1 MEEEGFISF
10 EERTNAVKNQ
20 IKLSYSPTKNNK
32 HEDYY
37 TNTVK
42 AELIDLFGIDNVHNR
57 GYIVNTNIDLRLQN
71 TAQTALRI
79 GLKNFD
85 KKSGWRGVF
94 SKIDLTQ
101 QNISESLN
109 KIACDNYRGNY
120 HLGVITKISGT
131 TLEVLLNNQK
141 TIKLDKDAYS
151 WILNSATERQL
162 KKLFQTGDVILVD
175 GVENEK
181 YKIEQIPEIN
191 GAIVVIENKTG
202 KVLALVGGYDFKQ
215 SSFNRVTQAYRQP
228 GSAFKT
234 FVYLAAFEQGISP
247 NTLILDEPFE
257 IDLGYGLPIW
267 EPKNYGEE
275 YYGLITLR
283 TAFEKSKN
291 LPTLRLLLGV
301 GLDKLTAIAQR
312 YLIYNSNVKPMYS
325 MALGAFETTLFKI
338 TNAYASIANNGILKQ
353 PKLIDSVYS
362 KEGELLYSPNDLF
375 CDNCSTEYKDMEE
388 SGFQSQP
395 EIGFLGKV
403 ITDPASNYQT
413 LSLLEGVIARGS
425 ARRAKVLQ
433 RVIAGKTGTTNNSLD
448 TWFIGMTPDITVGV
462 FVGYDIPRGMGKNAT
477 GASVALPIFIDFFK
491 NLSFIPNH
499 PFQIPD
505 SIQKMYVDPNTG
517 KVIEKN
523 ALVEGKQYI
532 SENFK
537 KNSSVFD
544 EEKLDDIVFN
554 NN

>member
-1 MEEEGFISF
+1 
-10 EERTNAVKNQ
+10 
-20 IKLSYSPTKNNK
+20 
-32 HEDYY
+32 
-37 TNTVK
+37 
-42 AELIDLFGIDNVHNR
+42 
-57 GYIVNTNIDLRLQN
+57 
-71 TAQTALRI
+71 
-79 GLKNFD
+79 
-85 KKSGWRGVF
+85 
-94 SKIDLTQ
+94 
-101 QNISESLN
+101 
-109 KIACDNYRGNY
+109 
-120 HLGVITKISGT
+120 
-131 TLEVLLNNQK
+131 
-141 TIKLDKDAYS
+141 
-151 WILNSATERQL
+151 
-162 KKLFQTGDVILVD
+162 
-175 GVENEK
+175 
-181 YKIEQIPEIN
+181 
-191 GAIVVIENKTG
+191 
-202 KVLALVGGYDFKQ
+202 
-215 SSFNRVTQAYRQP
+215 
-228 GSAFKT
+228 
-234 FVYLAAFEQGISP
+234 
-247 NTLILDEPFE
+247 
-257 IDLGYGLPIW
+257 
-267 EPKNYGEE
+267 
-275 YYGLITLR
+275 
-283 TAFEKSKN
+283 
-291 LPTLRLLLGV
+291 
-301 GLDKLTAIAQR
+301 
-312 YLIYNSNVKPMYS
+312 